1 MNEASTYSTRCWT
14 VPAPMQRVPIRCSVN
29 DNGQIPPDLTSWK
42 PAQNLVL
49 SRFWA
54 GFQLVGNLLKTSRRQ
69 VANNLESKTCFRQVG
84 SISTCR
90 DRSSRFS
97 TSFQLFC
104 VEKQV
109 LSRIEAVEF
118 RNDNDQ
124 TRPDFFTRNYW
135 NDVTVTSYT
144 HVNNKNG
151 RQGIAGTE

>member
-1 MNEASTYSTRCWT
+1 MSPTYILLVVEPLR
-14 VPAPMQRVPIRCSVN
+14 PCSLHA
-29 DNGQIPPDLTSWK
+29 NGQIPPDLTSWK

-54 GFQLVGNLLKTSRRQ
+54 GFQLN
-69 VANNLESKTCFRQVG
+69 CFRQVG

-109 LSRIEAVEF
+109 LSRF
-118 RNDNDQ
+118 P
-124 TRPDFFTRNYW
+124 TC
-135 NDVTVTSYT
+135 
-144 HVNNKNG
+144 
-151 RQGIAGTE
+151 